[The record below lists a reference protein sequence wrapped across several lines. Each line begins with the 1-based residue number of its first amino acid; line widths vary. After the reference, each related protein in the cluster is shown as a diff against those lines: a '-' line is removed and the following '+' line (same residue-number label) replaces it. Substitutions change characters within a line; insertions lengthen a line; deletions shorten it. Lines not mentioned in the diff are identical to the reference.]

1 MRMENLARLPSE
13 SSVGND
19 LNIIL
24 LVEVCAEAY
33 CCTYPSIVKTSVGSL
48 RPSFCGFCFA
58 SNNMRRCFGVDNNTK
73 GRVLIM
79 SNDDPNG
86 TGLLASADAWRRIAK
101 DLVNGVN
108 VQKAVDNVNN
118 DPHYKNDLN
127 LQFVPTGDM
136 SLCLHGSCRP

>member
-19 LNIIL
+19 LTIIL
-24 LVEVCAEAY
+24 LAEVCAESY
-33 CCTYPSIVKTSVGSL
+33 CCTYRPILKTSVGSL
-48 RPSFCGFCFA
+48 LPSFIGSCFA
-58 SNNMRRCFGVDNNTK
+58 SSHMRRWFGVDINTK

-108 VQKAVDNVNN
+108 VQKA
-118 DPHYKNDLN
+118 
-127 LQFVPTGDM
+127 M
-136 SLCLHGSCRP
+136 